1 MQVFLAQELRL
12 KLIKVARKPLFGGV
26 CFLWERSMLNRI
38 TLFDYFRNRDRGW
51 MLSLVAAVFL
61 VYLPFLGNPFFF
73 DDLSFFMSGAA
84 EHYAGAGFHFDLR
97 WFAYASLG
105 WTAALFSDVVPH
117 FFHLGNL
124 LLHAANVILLFYLLR
139 QLIGAV
145 FPDQRHSPKMI
156 WGAWL
161 GALVFAL
168 HPVAVYAT
176 GYVVQRSILMATLFA
191 LLTQMAYLRGLLTGK
206 MHWFALAVLC
216 FFLAVFSKEHS
227 VLTPLVLAALTPLL
241 GERNIASKRVLWVTW
256 SAFLLVAVLVTLRAR
271 GIFGAPYEPMAA
283 ELFEQQGVLAGTPM
297 LHLLSVLTQTGL
309 FFKYLLLW
317 LLPNVSWMS
326 VDMREPFVA
335 NWADWSAWG
344 RFFAFIVYGVAAFR
358 LLLRGGTKGLI
369 GFALLYP
376 WLQFGVELVG
386 IRVQEPFV
394 LYRSY
399 LWMPGLALLIPL
411 LLLQFRQRRTILL
424 LVLGC
429 VAILFISL
437 AWNRLWVFGD
447 KFRIWNDAALLLK
460 YETVVGADRI
470 FFNRGQGL
478 MEEQKWEEAARDF
491 ERSAAISPQL
501 EPVRYNLG
509 MAYSKAGHYQEA
521 VDQFEAAI
529 SIQPN
534 DGRAYFAEGIALKHL
549 HRNEEAIKKFEQSCK
564 LNNFAAC
571 LLISAHQ
578 GGKK

>member
-1 MQVFLAQELRL
+1 MLSRTVLFHYFL
-12 KLIKVARKPLFGGV
+12 K
-26 CFLWERSMLNRI
+26 C
-38 TLFDYFRNRDRGW
+38 DRGW
-51 MLSLVAAVFL
+51 MFSLLAAVCL

-73 DDLSFFMSGAA
+73 DDLSFFINGIP
-84 EHYAGAGFHFDLR
+84 ERYAQAGFHFDLR
-97 WFAYASLG
+97 WFPYATLG
-105 WTAALFSDVVPH
+105 WTVALFSGVVPH

-124 LLHAANVILLFYLLR
+124 LLHAANVILLFYLLH

-145 FPDQRHSPKMI
+145 IPDRHYSPKTI

-161 GALVFAL
+161 AALFFAL

-176 GYVVQRSILMATLFA
+176 GYVVERSILMATLFA
-191 LLTQMAYLRGLLTGK
+191 LLTQMAYLRGLLTGRRR
-206 MHWFALAVLC
+206 WFTLAILC
-216 FFLAVFSKEHS
+216 YFLAVFSKEHS
-227 VLTPLVLAALTPLL
+227 VLTPLLLATLAPLL
-241 GERNIASKRVLWVTW
+241 GERNIASKRVQWITW
-256 SAFLLVAVLVTLRAR
+256 SAFLVVAVLVTLRAR

-326 VDMREPFVA
+326 IDMREPFVTS
-335 NWADWSAWG
+335 WADWSAWIG
-344 RFFAFIVYGVAAFR
+344 LVAFIVYGGAAFR
-358 LLLRGGTKGLI
+358 LLLRGGMKGLA
-369 GFALLYP
+369 GYALLYP
-376 WLQFGVELVG
+376 WLQFGVELAG

-399 LWMPGLALLIPL
+399 LWMPGLMLLIPL
-411 LLLQFRQRRTILL
+411 LLFQFRQRGVIVIL
-424 LVLGC
+424 VC
-429 VAILFISL
+429 VAILLVPL

-447 KFRIWNDAALLLK
+447 TFRLWNDAALLLK
-460 YETVVGADRI
+460 DERVAGADRI

-478 MEEQKWEEAARDF
+478 MADHKWEEAARDF

-509 MAYSKAGHYQEA
+509 MAYNEAGRYQDA
-521 VDQFEAAI
+521 VAQFEAAI
-529 SIQPN
+529 SILPN
-534 DGRAYFAEGIALKHL
+534 DGRAYFAEGVALMRL
-549 HRNEEAIKKFEQSCK
+549 HRNEEARRKLEQGCK

-571 LLISAHQ
+571 LLISAPR
-578 GGKK
+578 KDKS

>member
-1 MQVFLAQELRL
+1 LFFAGTIQL
-12 KLIKVARKPLFGGV
+12 KRTIF
-26 CFLWERSMLNRI
+26 
-38 TLFDYFRNRDRGW
+38 FDYFLKRDRGW
-51 MLSLVAAVFL
+51 LLSLTVAVCL
-61 VYLPFLGNPFFF
+61 VYLPFLGNEFFF
-73 DDLSFFMSGAA
+73 DDLSFFMYGAA
-84 EHYAGAGFHFDLR
+84 EHYAGSGFHFDLR
-97 WFAYASLG
+97 WFPYATLG
-105 WTAALFSDVVPH
+105 WTVALFSDVVPH

-124 LLHAANVILLFYLLR
+124 LLHAANAILLFYLLR
-139 QLIGAV
+139 QLICAV
-145 FPDQRHSPKMI
+145 FPDHHESSMMI

-161 GALVFAL
+161 GVLLFAL
-168 HPVAVYAT
+168 HPVAVYAV

-206 MHWFALAVLC
+206 MRWFALAVLC
-216 FFLAVFSKEHS
+216 YFLAVFSKEHS

-335 NWADWSAWG
+335 SWADWSAWG

-460 YETVVGADRI
+460 NETVVGADRI

-549 HRNEEAIKKFEQSCK
+549 HRNEEAIKKLEQSCK

>member
-1 MQVFLAQELRL
+1 
-12 KLIKVARKPLFGGV
+12 
-26 CFLWERSMLNRI
+26 MLNLT

-51 MLSLVAAVFL
+51 MLSLLAAVSL

-73 DDLSFFMSGAA
+73 DDLSFFRSGAA
-84 EHYAGAGFHFDLR
+84 AHYAQAGFHFDLR

-124 LLHAANVILLFYLLR
+124 LLHAANTLLLFYLLR
-139 QLIGAV
+139 RLFGAV
-145 FPDQRHSPKMI
+145 LPDHRDSPKTI

-161 GALVFAL
+161 GALAFAL
-168 HPVAVYAT
+168 HPVAVYAV
-176 GYVVQRSILMATLFA
+176 GYVVERSILMATLFA
-191 LLTQMAYLRGLLTGK
+191 LLTQMAYLRGLLTGRG
-206 MHWFALAVLC
+206 HWFALAVFC
-216 FFLAVFSKEHS
+216 YFLAVFSKEHS
-227 VLTPLVLAALTPLL
+227 VLTPAVLAALAPLL
-241 GERNIASKRVLWVTW
+241 GDRNIASKRALWGTW
-256 SAFLLVAVLVTLRAR
+256 IAFVVVAVLVTLRAR

-297 LHLLSVLTQTGL
+297 LHLLSMLTQTGL

-326 VDMREPFVA
+326 IDMREPFVTG
-335 NWADWSAWG
+335 WADWSAWIG
-344 RFFAFIVYGVAAFR
+344 LFAFIIYGVAAFR
-358 LLLRGGTKGLI
+358 LLMRGGMQGLA
-369 GFALLYP
+369 GYALLYP
-376 WLQFGVELVG
+376 WLQFGVELAG

-399 LWMPGLALLIPL
+399 LWMPGLMLLIPL
-411 LLLQFRQRRTILL
+411 LLLQFRQRKAIAI
-424 LVLGC
+424 LGC
-429 VAILFISL
+429 VVILLVPL

-447 KFRIWNDAALLLK
+447 TFRLWNDAALLLK
-460 YETVVGADRI
+460 NERTAGADRI

-478 MEEQKWEEAARDF
+478 MEDHKWEDAARDF

-509 MAYSKAGHYQEA
+509 VAYNEAGRYQDA
-521 VDQFEAAI
+521 VEQFEAAI
-529 SIQPN
+529 SILPN
-534 DGRAYFAEGIALKHL
+534 DGRAYFAEGIALKRL
-549 HRNEEAIKKFEQSCK
+549 HRNEEATRKLEQACK

-571 LLISAHQ
+571 LLISAPR
-578 GGKK
+578 KDKS

>member
-1 MQVFLAQELRL
+1 
-12 KLIKVARKPLFGGV
+12 
-26 CFLWERSMLNRI
+26 MLNRTI
-38 TLFDYFRNRDRGW
+38 FLDYFLKRDRGW
-51 MLSLVAAVFL
+51 LLSLTAAVCL
-61 VYLPFLGNPFFF
+61 VYLPFLGNEFFF
-73 DDLSFFMSGAA
+73 DDLSFFMNGIPGRYA
-84 EHYAGAGFHFDLR
+84 EAGFHFDLR

-105 WTAALFSDVVPH
+105 WTVALFSDVVPH

-124 LLHAANVILLFYLLR
+124 LLHAANAILLFYLLR
-139 QLIGAV
+139 QLICAV
-145 FPDQRHSPKMI
+145 FPDRRDSSMMI

-161 GALVFAL
+161 GALLFAL
-168 HPVAVYAT
+168 HPVAVYAV

-191 LLTQMAYLRGLLTGK
+191 LLAQMAYLRGLLTGQGR
-206 MHWFALAVLC
+206 WLALAVLC
-216 FFLAVFSKEHS
+216 YFLAVFSKEHS

-241 GERNIASKRVLWVTW
+241 GERNIASNRALWVTW

-271 GIFGAPYEPMAA
+271 GIFGTPYEPMAA
-283 ELFEQQGVLAGTPM
+283 ELFEQQGVLAGTPE
-297 LHLLSVLTQTGL
+297 LHLLSMLTQTGL

-335 NWADWSAWG
+335 NWADWNAWIG
-344 RFFAFIVYGVAAFR
+344 LLAFTVYGAAAIR

-399 LWMPGLALLIPL
+399 LWMPGLLLLIPL
-411 LLLQFRQRRTILL
+411 LLLQFQQRRSILI
-424 LVLGC
+424 LGC
-429 VAILFISL
+429 VAILLVPL

-447 KFRIWNDAALLLK
+447 QFRLWNDAALLLK
-460 YETVVGADRI
+460 DERVFGADRI

-478 MEEQKWEEAARDF
+478 MEERKWEEAARDF
-491 ERSAAISPQL
+491 ERSAAISPKL
-501 EPVRYNLG
+501 EPVHYSLG
-509 MAYSKAGHYQEA
+509 MAYSKAGRYQEA
-521 VDQFEAAI
+521 LDQFEAAI
-529 SIQPN
+529 SIQPK
-534 DGRAYFAEGIALKHL
+534 DGRAYFAEGIALKRL
-549 HRNEEAIKKFEQSCK
+549 NRNEEAIKKLEQGCR
-564 LNNFAAC
+564 LNNFPAC
-571 LLISAHQ
+571 LLISASQ